1 MALERVRRLLWLGR
15 RRIQEPIRSHF
26 DVGPRV
32 RRLFGEARETP
43 EYQGAYEKRDPL
55 VSVCVATYNR
65 AELLVSRSLPSLLSQ
80 TYPNLQIVVVG
91 DGCTDDTA
99 ERVASLS
106 DRRIFFVNLPKRGD
120 YPDDPHLRWMVAGT
134 AALNHALS
142 LAKGDFITHLDDDD
156 EHSADRIETLIR
168 IIQDARADLV
178 FHPFEVETVSGEWQ
192 LNRASAFDLGQVTTS
207 SVLYH
212 RWFRRLGWDPFAHRY
227 GEPGDWNRFRKFNYL
242 GARVARHDGPL
253 LKHYRERNQ

>member
-15 RRIQEPIRSHF
+15 RRVQEPIRSHF

-32 RRLFGEARETP
+32 RRLFREARKTP
-43 EYQGAYEKRDPL
+43 EYQRPYEKRDPL

-80 TYPNLQIVVVG
+80 TYPNLQIIVVG

-106 DRRIFFVNLPKRGD
+106 DRRILFVNLPKRGD

-178 FHPFEVETVSGEWQ
+178 FHPFEVETVSGQWQ
-192 LNRASAFDLGQVTTS
+192 LNRANAFDLGQVTTS

-212 RWFRRLGWDPFAHRY
+212 RWFRRLGWDPLAYRY
-227 GEPGDWNRFRKFNYL
+227 GEPGDWNRFRKFSYL
-242 GARVARHDGPL
+242 GLRVARHERRL